1 MEKETQMQEQTTQ
14 SEQTGTANEQPEQE
28 QQITL
33 ESLSADNA
41 KLKAELAKQKL
52 ALDKALHNN
61 GELTKQLRAKMSA
74 QEQEDEAKRQEA
86 EAFKNHM
93 ADLEAFK
100 KRTEAKDRY
109 LTIGMSAD
117 LAKEAAEAEVS
128 GDMDALTA
136 VYKKY
141 NEASLKASR
150 DEWLRSRPEPAAS
163 RDESSAKEDPFLA
176 GFKQGY

>member
-1 MEKETQMQEQTTQ
+1 MGEETRVQEQT
-14 SEQTGTANEQPEQE
+14 NPEQGENVTGQEE
-28 QQITL
+28 QQETVTV

-61 GELTKQLRAKMSA
+61 GELTKQLRAKMTA

-93 ADLEAFK
+93 ADLENFK
-100 KRTEAKDRY
+100 KKTEAKERY
-109 LTIGMSAD
+109 MTIGMSAD

-128 GDMDALTA
+128 GDMDALTD
-136 VYKKY
+136 VYKRHY
-141 NEASLKASR
+141 DASLKASK
-150 DEWLRSRPEPAAS
+150 DEWLKSRPEPAAG
-163 RDESSAKEDPFLA
+163 RQEDAAKEDPFLA
-176 GFKQGY
+176 GFKQGF